1 MARCLRCLNDNAS
14 LADRG
19 ALLRELTRLSDGHL
33 VIPVSGS
40 GISADEVP
48 ELRRFGIQAQ
58 LAVDCRLSLLLNDAG
73 KLPDSLKTALG
84 LDPLLRRPYQH
95 ALPDAAL
102 LRLTSY
108 TRYQTPTQK
117 AAARALLTMPPGG
130 TLSVTMPTGSG
141 KSLLFQ
147 LGVLA
152 WREIYPH
159 ACALV
164 IVPTRA
170 LALDHE
176 RTLQTIPGLEG
187 SRALTG
193 DATNPEPEREQIL
206 VAFNRGE
213 IPVLFVSP
221 ELALGAARDEL
232 LTAALP
238 LQEKP
243 AAAVGRLSGFFTQ
256 ERARLPAYRTVH
268 R

>member
-73 KLPDSLKTALG
+73 KLPDSLKTALR

-95 ALPDAAL
+95 ALPDAVL